1 MARAAGAQLHNRSHQ
16 AEPRTLRRN
25 ARPMCLPSPPWG
37 GAGGGGHP
45 PDGSTDMTD
54 LTAHATYR
62 EILAQP
68 AIWAAWGAEL
78 PMADVRAWFTS
89 TQAEDVW
96 FCGAGTSAFIGD
108 ILAAGLEGHSGPR
121 FRSVPT
127 TDVVAR
133 PHAYLRGTPKLIV
146 SFGRSGNS
154 TESIGLLTALD
165 ALAPHWPRLNIT
177 CNATSALATDP
188 KAKVITLPEA
198 THDQGFAMT
207 SSFSTMLLT
216 AAALFDQ
223 SLAPEDTPNRLK
235 ALADTL
241 QSLLPAF
248 TKAARTARR
257 PARAVFLGSGP
268 LAFAAREAA
277 LKVME
282 LAAGQIPALWDSTL
296 GFRHGPKSFTVGET
310 DLWLFRS
317 SDSHTRAY
325 DEDLLAEL
333 RTQFPQSEV
342 TAPEIPQPFTDLWS
356 APLYVALAQLLAV
369 HWSDALG
376 LTVDDPFAGQ
386 GTLTRVVS
394 GVRLHPVHP

>member
-1 MARAAGAQLHNRSHQ
+1 
-16 AEPRTLRRN
+16 
-25 ARPMCLPSPPWG
+25 
-37 GAGGGGHP
+37 
-45 PDGSTDMTD
+45 MTD
-54 LTAHATYR
+54 LTAHATFR
-62 EILAQP
+62 EILSQP
-68 AIWAAWGAEL
+68 AIWAAWGSAL
-78 PMADVRAWFTS
+78 PVADLRAWI
-89 TQAEDVW
+89 TQTGAQEVW
-96 FCGAGTSAFIGD
+96 FCGAGTSAYIGD
-108 ILAAGLEGHSGPR
+108 ILAAGLEGQPGPR
-121 FRSVPT
+121 LRATPT
-127 TDVVAR
+127 TDIVAR
-133 PHAYLRGTPKLIV
+133 PHAYLRGSPKLIV

-177 CNATSALATDP
+177 CNAQSALARDP

-216 AAALFDQ
+216 AAALFDT
-223 SLAPEDTPNRLK
+223 SLAANEAPNRLK
-235 ALADTL
+235 TLADTL
-241 QSLLPAF
+241 QSLLPRF
-248 TKAARTARR
+248 TEAARTARR
-257 PARAVFLGSGP
+257 PQRAVFIGSGP

-296 GFRHGPKSFTVGET
+296 GFRHGPKSFTVGDT

-317 SDSHTRAY
+317 AAPHTRAY

-333 RTQFPQSEV
+333 HMQFPQSRV
-342 TAPEIPQPFTDLWS
+342 TAPDIPQPHGDLWS
-356 APLYVALAQLLAV
+356 APLYVALAQILAV

-376 LTVDDPFAGQ
+376 LNVDDPFAGQ

-394 GVRLHPVHP
+394 GVKLHPVTP

>member
-1 MARAAGAQLHNRSHQ
+1 
-16 AEPRTLRRN
+16 
-25 ARPMCLPSPPWG
+25 
-37 GAGGGGHP
+37 
-45 PDGSTDMTD
+45 MTD
-54 LTAHATYR
+54 LTRHATFR

-68 AIWAAWGAEL
+68 GIWAAWGATL
-78 PMADVRAWFTS
+78 PVADLRQWIAS
-89 TQAEDVW
+89 TATDEVW
-96 FCGAGTSAFIGD
+96 FCGAGTSAYIGD
-108 ILAAGLEGHSGPR
+108 IVAAGLEGQSGLR
-121 FRSVPT
+121 FRSLPT
-127 TDVVAR
+127 TDIVAR
-133 PHAYLRGTPKLIV
+133 PHAYLKGSPKLIV

-154 TESIGLLTALD
+154 TESIGLLDAMD
-165 ALAPHWPRLNIT
+165 ALAPNWPRLTIT
-177 CNATSALATDP
+177 CNGQSALAKDA
-188 KAKVITLPEA
+188 KAKVITLPDA

-216 AAALFDQ
+216 AAALFDA
-223 SLAPEDTPNRLK
+223 SLPASQTARRFA

-241 QSLLPAF
+241 QTLLPHF

-257 PARAVFLGSGP
+257 PQRAVFLGSGP

-296 GFRHGPKSFTVGET
+296 GFRHGPKSFTTSET

-317 SDSHTRAY
+317 ADPHTRAY

-333 RTQFPQSEV
+333 RSQFPHSIV
-342 TAPEIPQPFTDLWS
+342 TAPDVPQPFTDLWA

-376 LTVDDPFAGQ
+376 LNVDDPFAGQ

-394 GVRLHPVHP
+394 GVTLHPVTP

>member
-1 MARAAGAQLHNRSHQ
+1 
-16 AEPRTLRRN
+16 
-25 ARPMCLPSPPWG
+25 
-37 GAGGGGHP
+37 
-45 PDGSTDMTD
+45 MTD
-54 LTAHATYR
+54 LTAHATFR

-68 AIWAAWGAEL
+68 AIWAAWGAVL
-78 PMADVRAWFTS
+78 PVADLRAWITQ
-89 TQAEDVW
+89 TQADEVW
-96 FCGAGTSAFIGD
+96 FCGAGTSAYIGD
-108 ILAAGLEGHSGPR
+108 ILAAGLEGEPGPR

-127 TDVVAR
+127 TDIVAR
-133 PHAYLRGTPKLIV
+133 PHVYLRGQPKLIV

-154 TESIGLLTALD
+154 TESVGLLTALD
-165 ALAPHWPRLNIT
+165 ALTPHWPRLNIT
-177 CNATSALATDP
+177 CNGTSALGRDA

-223 SLAPEDTPNRLK
+223 SLAPKDIPKRLK
-235 ALADTL
+235 TLADTL
-241 QSLLPAF
+241 QSLLPSF
-248 TKAARTARR
+248 TASARTARR
-257 PARAVFLGSGP
+257 PQRAVFLGSGP
-268 LAFAAREAA
+268 LAFAARESA

-317 SDSHTRAY
+317 ADPHTRAY

-333 RTQFPQSEV
+333 RTQFPNSKV
-342 TAPEIPQPFTDLWS
+342 IAPEIPQPFSDLWS

-369 HWSDALG
+369 HWSAALG
-376 LTVDDPFAGQ
+376 LNVDDPFAGQ

-394 GVRLHPVHP
+394 GVKLHPVTP

>member
-1 MARAAGAQLHNRSHQ
+1 
-16 AEPRTLRRN
+16 
-25 ARPMCLPSPPWG
+25 
-37 GAGGGGHP
+37 
-45 PDGSTDMTD
+45 MTD
-54 LTAHATYR
+54 LTRHATFR

-68 AIWAAWGAEL
+68 EIWAAWGAQLPVAEL
-78 PMADVRAWFTS
+78 RQWI
-89 TQAEDVW
+89 AETGIDEVW
-96 FCGAGTSAFIGD
+96 FCGAGTSAYIGD
-108 ILAAGLEGHSGPR
+108 ILAAGFEGQAGLR

-127 TDVVAR
+127 TDIVAR
-133 PHAYLRGTPKLIV
+133 PKAYLGGQPRLVV

-154 TESIGLLTALD
+154 TESVGVLD
-165 ALAPHWPRLNIT
+165 ALDVLTPHWPRLNIT
-177 CNATSALATDP
+177 CNAQSALGKDT

-207 SSFSTMLLT
+207 SSFSTMLLS
-216 AAALFDQ
+216 AAALFDATYPDEQ
-223 SLAPEDTPNRLK
+223 SAQRFSTLA
-235 ALADTL
+235 AAL

-248 TKAARTARR
+248 AEAARTARV
-257 PARAVFLGSGP
+257 PQRAVFVGSGP

-282 LAAGQIPALWDSTL
+282 LAAGKIPALWDSTL

-317 SDSHTRAY
+317 SNPHTRAY

-333 RTQFPQSEV
+333 RTQFPQSIV
-342 TAPEIPQPFTDLWS
+342 TAPDVPQPHGDLWS

-376 LTVDDPFAGQ
+376 LNVDDPFVGQ

-394 GVRLHPVHP
+394 GVKLHPVTA

>member
-1 MARAAGAQLHNRSHQ
+1 M
-16 AEPRTLRRN
+16 
-25 ARPMCLPSPPWG
+25 
-37 GAGGGGHP
+37 
-45 PDGSTDMTD
+45 MTD
-54 LTAHATYR
+54 LTRHATFH

-68 AIWAAWGAEL
+68 AIWRDWGALL
-78 PMADVRAWFTS
+78 PVADLRQWIAKTA
-89 TQAEDVW
+89 TDEVW
-96 FCGAGTSAFIGD
+96 FCGAGTSAYIGD
-108 ILAAGLEGHSGPR
+108 ILAAGLEGHPGPR

-127 TDVVAR
+127 TDIVAR
-133 PHAYLRGTPKLIV
+133 PHAYLTGTPKLIV

-154 TESIGLLTALD
+154 TESTGLLGALD
-165 ALAPHWPRLNIT
+165 ALAPTWPRLTIT
-177 CNATSALATDP
+177 CNATSALARDE
-188 KAKVITLPEA
+188 KAKVITLPDA

-223 SLAPEDTPNRLK
+223 SLAPEDAPSRFAT
-235 ALADTL
+235 LADTL
-241 QSLLPAF
+241 QTLLPSF
-248 TKAARTARR
+248 TEAARSARH
-257 PARAVFLGSGP
+257 PQRAVFIGSGP
-268 LAFAAREAA
+268 LAFTAREAA

-317 SDSHTRAY
+317 ADPHTRAY

-333 RTQFPQSEV
+333 RTQFPNSRV
-342 TAPEIPQPFTDLWS
+342 TAPDIPQPFSDLWS

-376 LTVDDPFAGQ
+376 LNVDDPFAGQ

-394 GVRLHPVHP
+394 GVRLHPVTP